1 MSEQRIL
8 IEALSVK
15 QALKFFLL
23 KEKSRHVQDILKID
37 EDLRRLKEVQI
48 PEDIELDTWIE
59 V

>member
-1 MSEQRIL
+1 MENQKIL
-8 IEALSVK
+8 IESLSVR

-37 EDLRRLKEVQI
+37 DDLRRLKNVEI

-59 V
+59 I